1 MKLRRSSIT
10 MIRSNRTALI
20 SAALRHTRDA
30 EHLLEDGPYRSVD
43 QAWHLAGFGPEC
55 ARKACL
61 GERWADRSVGHSFGD
76 DVLEIAL
83 ALDAWALRH
92 RAREW
97 RVRWPVLGEWRPAH
111 RYERTGSRCAEQT
124 ESLVD
129 AARETVDAVVA
140 DLWTR
145 GQLSREVFECQ

>member
-1 MKLRRSSIT
+1 MS
-10 MIRSNRTALI
+10 LI

-30 EHLLEDGPYRSVD
+30 EHLLAAGPHQSVD

-61 GERWADRSVGHSFGD
+61 GERWADKPVGHVFGD
-76 DVLEIAL
+76 DVLEVAMS
-83 ALDAWALRH
+83 LDPWALRH

-97 RVRWPVLGEWRPAH
+97 RRSWPVLGEWRPDQ
-111 RYERTGSRCAEQT
+111 RYERTGSRSPERT
-124 ESLVD
+124 TDLVA
-129 AARETVDAVVA
+129 AAREAVDAVVA

-145 GQLSREVFECQ
+145 GELSSEVWACR